1 MRRLPQ
7 QHPNSPPR
15 RERDRRSARR
25 QWAVL
30 AGCLLLACGF
40 VFAARQQI
48 VAVQYG
54 YKSEELRR
62 ERDRL
67 LVEQQRLRA
76 ELEANS
82 SPARLEAA
90 ARELGLQ
97 PARAGQ
103 IGHAQAQ
110 APDAEAARGE
120 AREEARPPAR
130 AGAEGRRVS
139 PAPPR
144 ITTASFVGAARVP
157 AGGAR

>member
-7 QHPNSPPR
+7 QHANSPLR

-25 QWAVL
+25 QTTLLV
-30 AGCLLLACGF
+30 GCLLLAAGF

-67 LVEQQRLRA
+67 IEEQQRLRL
-76 ELEANS
+76 EVEANS
-82 SPARLEAA
+82 SPARLEQA
-90 ARELGLQ
+90 ARELGLR

-103 IGHAQAQ
+103 IGAGAQ
-110 APDAEAARGE
+110 EAAGGVETAAEDE
-120 AREEARPPAR
+120 ASTAR
-130 AGAEGRRVS
+130 AGAASRPS
-139 PAPPR
+139 SSAR

-157 AGGAR
+157 AAAQR

>member
-7 QHPNSPPR
+7 QHANSPLR

-25 QWAVL
+25 QTFLL
-30 AGCLLLACGF
+30 AGCLLLAAGF

-54 YKSEELRR
+54 YRSEELRR

-67 LVEQQRLRA
+67 VEEQRRLRL

-82 SPARLEAA
+82 SPARLEQA

-103 IGHAQAQ
+103 IGAGAQ
-110 APDAEAARGE
+110 EEVAAGVESPAGGE
-120 AREEARPPAR
+120 NPPAR
-130 AGAEGRRVS
+130 AGADGRPS
-139 PAPPR
+139 SAR

-157 AGGAR
+157 ATARR

>member
-1 MRRLPQ
+1 
-7 QHPNSPPR
+7 HPNSPLR

-25 QWAVL
+25 QWMVL
-30 AGCLLLACGF
+30 TGCLLLAAGF

-62 ERDRL
+62 ERER
-67 LVEQQRLRA
+67 LVEEHERLRV

-82 SPARLEAA
+82 SPARLEQA

-103 IGHAQAQ
+103 IGTGARIT
-110 APDAEAARGE
+110 DGEAARE
-120 AREEARPPAR
+120 DVADDQSPAR
-130 AGAEGRRVS
+130 AGAEARRAS
-139 PAPPR
+139 RSR

-157 AGGAR
+157 ATTSAR